1 MILGNSYLSKIIYYQ
16 FPLYK
21 VIFCAYK
28 TKTCML
34 IWIKYYRN
42 SEMLSES
49 PLYYE
54 KHCL

>member
-28 TKTCML
+28 TAMHAHL
-34 IWIKYYRN
+34 N
-42 SEMLSES
+42 
-49 PLYYE
+49 
-54 KHCL
+54 